1 VKIGFLRSTASMEE
15 LREEM
20 GGLEEAGCERI
31 ILDNSLSATPN
42 AGTLGAVISRLSD
55 GDQLTVWSLDCV
67 ASSMSE
73 LVELILQLESRNV
86 RFRSLKEGFD
96 SHGRHRAS
104 LRATLEQLMEF
115 QRQLKLRQQ
124 QEAAAHHARRVGR
137 PRALSEEDIERAQR
151 LLNEG
156 RVMDD
161 VAKELHVSRATLY
174 RYLDES
180 HSKGN

>member
-1 VKIGFLRSTASMEE
+1 MNIGFLRSTASMGE

-20 GGLEEAGCERI
+20 AALEEAECERI
-31 ILDNSLSATPN
+31 ILDNGLSATPN

-67 ASSMSE
+67 ASSMPE
-73 LVELILQLESRNV
+73 LVELILQLERRNV
-86 RFRSLKEGFD
+86 RLRSLKEGFD
-96 SHGRHRAS
+96 SHGRHGAF
-104 LRATLEQLMEF
+104 LKVTLEQFSEF
-115 QRQLKLRQQ
+115 QRELKVRQ
-124 QEAAAHHARRVGR
+124 EEAHHARRVGR